1 MPVTISHLLPAAR
14 LTAVIEV
21 RSMRFVD
28 THTHLYLP
36 EFDGENPDAVTRAI
50 EAGVD
55 RMIFPNVDLSSVG
68 PLSGLA
74 SRYPGNVYMAMG
86 LHPTE
91 VKEDWRDVLS
101 EIGDILGDGRKYVAV
116 GEIGVDLYWDK
127 TFVDAQMQVFEK
139 QVNDAVRLGLP
150 VIIHCREGLD
160 QTLEVLRGI
169 RDVRAV
175 FHSFGGTERDV
186 EAIRKTGD
194 FYFGINGVVTFKNS
208 GLREVLPAT
217 GLDRILLETD
227 SPYLSPVPYRGKRNE
242 SARIPLIAGHIA
254 SLLDMEVDTV
264 ADVTTANAE
273 AMFDIC

>member
-208 GLREVLPAT
+208 GLREVLPAI
-217 GLDRILLETD
+217 GIDRILLETD
-227 SPYLSPVPYRGKRNE
+227 SPYLSPVPYRGKRNG

>member
-1 MPVTISHLLPAAR
+1 
-14 LTAVIEV
+14 
-21 RSMRFVD
+21 MRFVD

-208 GLREVLPAT
+208 GLREVLPAI
-217 GLDRILLETD
+217 GIDRILLETD

>member
-208 GLREVLPAT
+208 GLRDVLPAI
-217 GLDRILLETD
+217 GIDRILLETD

>member
-1 MPVTISHLLPAAR
+1 MPLTISHLLPAAR

-208 GLREVLPAT
+208 GLREVLPAI
-217 GLDRILLETD
+217 GIDRILLETD

>member
-101 EIGDILGDGRKYVAV
+101 EIGDLLGDGRKYVAV

-208 GLREVLPAT
+208 GLREVLPAI
-217 GLDRILLETD
+217 GIDRILLETD

>member
-1 MPVTISHLLPAAR
+1 MTISHLLPAAR

-208 GLREVLPAT
+208 GLREVLPAI
-217 GLDRILLETD
+217 GIDRILLETD